1 MKINS
6 PLDAYKYLPGTN
18 CGRCGEDTCMAFAS
32 HLIDR
37 SKSAEDCLP
46 MVEEDKYAKKLE
58 ELEKLLAPEIREVT
72 IGTGEK
78 SVTIGGDDVLFR
90 HKLTFFNKTAYAY
103 DVTDTMDDKELE
115 ERINTIQTFKKFYVG
130 EFLTLD
136 MVAVRCVSGKPET
149 FADTVK
155 KVIGLTE
162 LPLVLCSFDTAVL
175 KAALEVAADKKPLM
189 YAANQENWKE
199 VAGLAKEYEVPVT
212 LFTPNDLDL
221 LKSMAKTFAEMGIEE
236 LVLDPGTFPTGKE
249 MKTTFE
255 NFLKIRR
262 AGIGGD
268 GEVAY
273 PIMAVPLT
281 AWMAYD
287 DDVSASYW
295 ETVVASVL
303 TVKYGDIMIM
313 HSIEPYALLPEM
325 HLRDTI
331 YTDPRKPVTVDPG
344 VWEVGSPTADSPI
357 IVTTNFALTYYT
369 VESDISSNKIDC
381 YIVVADTEGIGVEAA
396 VAGGQLTADK
406 IKKTLENAKFDLKE
420 KTSYNT
426 VILPGLSARLQ
437 GDVEDKVGSK
447 VLIGPADSGRLPGWL
462 EKNWPPQ
469 DK

>member
-1 MKINS
+1 
-6 PLDAYKYLPGTN
+6 
-18 CGRCGEDTCMAFAS
+18 
-32 HLIDR
+32 
-37 SKSAEDCLP
+37 
-46 MVEEDKYAKKLE
+46 
-58 ELEKLLAPEIREVT
+58 
-72 IGTGEK
+72 
-78 SVTIGGDDVLFR
+78 
-90 HKLTFFNKTAYAY
+90 
-103 DVTDTMDDKELE
+103 
-115 ERINTIQTFKKFYVG
+115 
-130 EFLTLD
+130 
-136 MVAVRCVSGKPET
+136 
-149 FADTVK
+149 VK

-162 LPLVLCSFDTAVL
+162 LPLVLCSFDPAVL

-212 LFTPNDLDL
+212 LFAPNDLDL
-221 LKSMAKTFAEMGIEE
+221 LKSMAKTFAEMGREN

-262 AGIGGD
+262 AGIDGD

-420 KTSYNT
+420 KTNYNT

-437 GDVEDKVGSK
+437 GDVEDKVGSR

>member
-1 MKINS
+1 
-6 PLDAYKYLPGTN
+6 
-18 CGRCGEDTCMAFAS
+18 
-32 HLIDR
+32 
-37 SKSAEDCLP
+37 
-46 MVEEDKYAKKLE
+46 
-58 ELEKLLAPEIREVT
+58 
-72 IGTGEK
+72 
-78 SVTIGGDDVLFR
+78 
-90 HKLTFFNKTAYAY
+90 
-103 DVTDTMDDKELE
+103 
-115 ERINTIQTFKKFYVG
+115 
-130 EFLTLD
+130 
-136 MVAVRCVSGKPET
+136 
-149 FADTVK
+149 
-155 KVIGLTE
+155 
-162 LPLVLCSFDTAVL
+162 
-175 KAALEVAADKKPLM
+175 
-189 YAANQENWKE
+189 
-199 VAGLAKEYEVPVT
+199 
-212 LFTPNDLDL
+212 
-221 LKSMAKTFAEMGIEE
+221 
-236 LVLDPGTFPTGKE
+236 
-249 MKTTFE
+249 
-255 NFLKIRR
+255 
-262 AGIGGD
+262 
-268 GEVAY
+268 
-273 PIMAVPLT
+273 MAVPLT

-420 KTSYNT
+420 KTNYNT

-437 GDVEDKVGSK
+437 GDVEDKVGSR
-447 VLIGPADSGRLPGWL
+447 VLIGSADSGRLPGWL